1 MNLLLIG
8 CGHLGQTM
16 LRRWLAQDNT
26 LHVTVIKPTPLD
38 AEFITP
44 RITWHNSLPADM
56 PVPDVIIYAVR
67 PQQLAAVLPL
77 YKNLAQECLNISV
90 AAGWGLAKFA
100 ALLGNAPL
108 IRTMPNLPAQI
119 GQAITPAIAN
129 APCTSAHRVMAE
141 HLFGMIGQL
150 VWLDNESQMDAATA
164 LSGSGPA
171 YVFYLAAAMREAGIQ
186 LGLSATLAT
195 NLARATVQGAGN
207 YLAQPTFELA
217 RLYQTML
224 LPGGTTEAAFTRL
237 LADDGMMQLM
247 QETMQR
253 AATRAAEIGKA

>member
-16 LRRWLAQDNT
+16 LRRWLAQDST
-26 LHVTVIKPTPLD
+26 LHVTIIKPTPLD

-44 RITWHNSLPADM
+44 RIVWHSSRPAPL
-56 PVPDVIIYAVR
+56 PVPDAILYAVR
-67 PQQLAAVLPL
+67 PQQLADVLPL

-90 AAGWGLAKFA
+90 AAGWSLAKFTT
-100 ALLGNAPL
+100 LLGHVPL

-129 APCTSAHRVMAE
+129 TLCTSAHRIMAE
-141 HLFGMIGQL
+141 HLFGMIGKL
-150 VWLDNESQMDAATA
+150 VWLDHESQMDAATA

-171 YVFYLAAAMREAGIQ
+171 YVFYLAAAMREAGIA
-186 LGLSATLAT
+186 LGLRDDLAT
-195 NLARATVQGAGN
+195 ELARATVQGAGN
-207 YLAQPTFELA
+207 YLAQPICNIATLH
-217 RLYQTML
+217 QTML

-237 LADDGMMQLM
+237 LADNGMMQLM
-247 QETMQR
+247 KETMQR